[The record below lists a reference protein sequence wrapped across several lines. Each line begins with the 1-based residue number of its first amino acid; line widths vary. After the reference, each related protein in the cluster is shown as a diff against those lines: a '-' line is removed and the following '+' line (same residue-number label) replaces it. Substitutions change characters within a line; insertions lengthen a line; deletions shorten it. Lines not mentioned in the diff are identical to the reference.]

1 MVYWQSRP
9 PVVSEGFTDNL
20 DHLFV
25 SEGFTYNLDHMFVS
39 EWSTVSLDHLFV
51 SEWSTDNLDH
61 LFVSVLAYCQ
71 SRLPV
76 CVCIG
81 LLSV

>member
-9 PVVSEGFTDNL
+9 PVVSEGSTDNL

-39 EWSTVSLDHLFV
+39 EWST
-51 SEWSTDNLDH
+51 DNLYH
-61 LFVSVLAYCQ
+61 WFVSVLAYCQ
-71 SRLPV
+71 SRPPV
-76 CVCIG
+76 CV
-81 LLSV
+81 